1 MKLLRKTLLVSLL
14 LATPFAAVQAAES
27 AAAHEAWIK
36 AQKIDI
42 QPTLK
47 VTETKIPADSAG
59 SSSSQTNP
67 QPGSSMNPSQNSTP
81 SYPNQAPSSSTQGGS
96 MMHSGQGQSNG
107 MGQSK

>member
-1 MKLLRKTLLVSLL
+1 MKLLHKTLLVSLL

-27 AAAHEAWIK
+27 AAHAAWIK

-67 QPGSSMNPSQNSTP
+67 PPGSSMNPGQMNMPP
-81 SYPNQAPSSSTQGGS
+81 SQAPSSPAQGDS
-96 MMHSGQGQSNG
+96 MMHSGQGQSGG

>member
-1 MKLLRKTLLVSLL
+1 M
-14 LATPFAAVQAAES
+14 PFAAVQAAES

-59 SSSSQTNP
+59 SPSSRTNPPPSPPANPPSSSPMNPGQTN
-67 QPGSSMNPSQNSTP
+67 MP
-81 SYPNQAPSSSTQGGS
+81 SYPNQAPSSPAQDGS

>member
-1 MKLLRKTLLVSLL
+1 MKLLHRTLLVSLL

-27 AAAHEAWIK
+27 AAAHAAWIK

-67 QPGSSMNPSQNSTP
+67 PPSSSMNPGQMNMP
-81 SYPNQAPSSSTQGGS
+81 PNQAPSSPAQGGDS
-96 MMHSGQGQSNG
+96 MMHSGQGQSGG

>member
-1 MKLLRKTLLVSLL
+1 MKLLHKTLLVSLL
-14 LATPFAAVQAAES
+14 LATPFVAVQAAES
-27 AAAHEAWIK
+27 AAAHAAWIK

-67 QPGSSMNPSQNSTP
+67 PPGSSMNRGQTNTP
-81 SYPNQAPSSSTQGGS
+81 SHPNQAPSSPAQGDS
-96 MMHSGQGQSNG
+96 MMHSG

>member
-1 MKLLRKTLLVSLL
+1 MKLLHKTLLVSLL

-27 AAAHEAWIK
+27 AAAHAAWIK

-47 VTETKIPADSAG
+47 VTETKIPADSVG

-67 QPGSSMNPSQNSTP
+67 PPGSSMNPGQMNNMPP
-81 SYPNQAPSSSTQGGS
+81 SQAPSSPAQGDS
-96 MMHSGQGQSNG
+96 MMHSGQGQSGG